1 MLCPARALIV
11 LVAGLGLG
19 AGEAQAA
26 TVSLVPNTEIGQVS
40 FTLRYVAAP
49 GEANRLTAVE
59 SRDGRVWTFREAGAT
74 VQPGA
79 NCAAGGEGSIACT
92 APSTVAAPLTS
103 YVVVDLGDG
112 DDVVEVS
119 AAHSG
124 VGDLLAGAGNDRL
137 RVRSGFVNASMGAGD
152 DVARADGGQLA
163 VQGGPGADRFET
175 GRLGKLQV
183 AYFASAQP
191 VHVTTD
197 GLANDGAAGEHDDV
211 SRLVR
216 TVNGSAH
223 GDVLDARRARTRVAL
238 YGEGGDDRAFASPR
252 GGFIEGSGRA
262 DVLHGGSGPDDLF
275 GDEGADVL
283 LGGGGDDDL
292 RGGSG
297 HDLLVGGRG
306 HDLFSIVNDGRE
318 TVRARD
324 GARDRVICDWV
335 PYRLQVDRRDRLDRC
350 AFPVAVSAQP
360 PLTPHRRLALELRCP
375 WAAPGGCRGKLV
387 VFDSRPHPLG
397 RAQFRLAAG
406 AVRRLAVRLS
416 DVPRDLIVSV
426 IVADRRVRPP
436 ASQRTTVWTLYLSPP

>member
-1 MLCPARALIV
+1 VAAVALIV
-11 LVAGLGLG
+11 CAAALGLG
-19 AGEAQAA
+19 ACDAQAA
-26 TVSLVPNTEIGQVS
+26 TVSLLPNPEIGQVS

-59 SRDGRVWTFREAGAT
+59 SPDRRGWTFRDAGAS

-79 NCAAGGEGSIACT
+79 NCAAGADRATACT
-92 APSTVAAPLTS
+92 APATVAATLTT
-103 YVVVDLGDG
+103 YLVVDLGDQ
-112 DDVVEVS
+112 DDVADVS

-124 VGDLLAGAGNDRL
+124 VGDLQAGAGNDHL
-137 RVRSGFVNASMGAGD
+137 RVRSGFVNASMGPGD
-152 DVARADGGQLA
+152 DVARVDGGQLG
-163 VQGGPGADRFET
+163 VEGGPGADRFET
-175 GRLGKLQV
+175 GRLGDLQV
-183 AYFASAQP
+183 GYSATARP

-197 GLANDGAAGEHDDV
+197 GRANDGAPGEHDNV
-211 SRLVR
+211 PRLVQ
-216 TVNGSAH
+216 TVSGSAH
-223 GDVLDARRARTRVAL
+223 GDVLDARRARRRVAI
-238 YGEGGDDRAFASPR
+238 YGWSGDDRAFTSPR
-252 GGFIEGSGRA
+252 GGFIEGSSGA
-262 DVLHGGSGPDDLF
+262 DVLRGGGGPDDLI

-297 HDLLVGGRG
+297 HDLLVGGSG
-306 HDLFSIVNDGRE
+306 HDLFYIDNDGRE

-335 PYRLQVDRRDRLDRC
+335 PYRLRADRRDRLEHC
-350 AFPVAVSAQP
+350 AFPVGVSALP

-375 WAAPGGCRGKLV
+375 WAAPGGCRGTLV

-397 RAQFRLAAG
+397 RARFRLAAG

-426 IVADRRVRPP
+426 VVASRRVRPP
-436 ASQRTTVWTLYLSPP
+436 ASQRTTVSRFDLAPL